1 MLDILYSTKFKKDYK
16 NIIKRGYNLKLL
28 ENVLE
33 ILCNEQPL
41 PPKYKDHSLSGD
53 YQGHR
58 ECHIM
63 PDWLLIYK
71 INHNTLILT
80 LTRTG
85 THSDL
90 FWKHLL

>member
-1 MLDILYSTKFKKDYK
+1 MIFYILRSLKK
-16 NIIKRGYNLKLL
+16 IIKRGYNLKLL

-90 FWKHLL
+90 F

>member
-1 MLDILYSTKFKKDYK
+1 M
-16 NIIKRGYNLKLL
+16 L

-90 FWKHLL
+90 F

>member
-58 ECHIM
+58 EYHIM

-90 FWKHLL
+90 F

>member
-16 NIIKRGYNLKLL
+16 SIIKRGYNIKLL

-90 FWKHLL
+90 F

>member
-16 NIIKRGYNLKLL
+16 NIIKRGYNIKLL

-90 FWKHLL
+90 F

>member
-1 MLDILYSTKFKKDYK
+1 MLDIRYSTKFKKDYK
-16 NIIKRGYNLKLL
+16 SIIKRGYNPKLL

-71 INHNTLILT
+71 VNHNTLILT

-90 FWKHLL
+90 F

>member
-71 INHNTLILT
+71 INHNTLIIN

-90 FWKHLL
+90 F

>member
-16 NIIKRGYNLKLL
+16 KIIKRGYNIKLL

-90 FWKHLL
+90 F